1 MKKTFLTLF
10 AVAAALYAGEPA
22 GAPAATGAGDGGTPV
37 YDATIASYT
46 GEVLPNW
53 LKLSGEF
60 RTRVEGRTGFSFVP
74 NNNDA
79 YGLFRTR
86 LNVEL
91 APLPW
96 LDIFGQ
102 AQDAHAIGYDNGRAL
117 TTIEDPLDLRQAYI
131 RLGKPKG
138 WIKFT
143 VGRQLLSYGDQ
154 RLIGP
159 LDWTNVS
166 RSFDAARLELG
177 TDNYKVDLFAS
188 SVVVNNPAGAID
200 HSVPGHDLHGA
211 YGSLKKIVPFTVF
224 EPYLLWKVGG
234 VDEWSGGMRLASV
247 RDLPALMGFD
257 YTLEMVRQ
265 WGHNGLLNR
274 EAYAGALVL
283 GKTLPV
289 AWKLRFSAE
298 YDIASGNRNPNGKN
312 VETFDQL
319 YPTEHF
325 FSGPLDV
332 MGWQNM
338 RQPRVGVDIKPT
350 KKLQFQGDY
359 RWDSLDSARD
369 ALYDSTGKVSV
380 KPKAGNTARDV
391 GTELNFTAQWSA
403 TPVWRIGAGVGHLFP
418 GEFLKLNSSGSPM
431 TFPYGFV
438 QRSF

>member
-1 MKKTFLTLF
+1 MKPFLLALVTITG
-10 AVAAALYAGEPA
+10 LYAADP
-22 GAPAATGAGDGGTPV
+22 PAASGAASTPA
-37 YDATIASYT
+37 YDSTIATYT
-46 GEVLPNW
+46 SEVVPSW

-60 RTRVEGRTGFSFVP
+60 RTRVEGRTGFNFVP

-86 LNVEL
+86 VNLEL
-91 APLPW
+91 TPFDW

-102 AQDAHAIGYDNGRAL
+102 AQDAHALGYDNGRPL
-117 TTIEDPLDLRQAYI
+117 GPMEDPLDLRQAYV
-131 RLGKPKG
+131 RFGKPKG
-138 WIKFT
+138 WVKFT
-143 VGRQLLSYGDQ
+143 VGRQLLTYGDQ

-166 RSFDAARLELG
+166 RSFDAAKLELG

-188 SVVVNNPAGAID
+188 SVVVNNPADAID
-200 HSVPGHDLHGA
+200 HSVAGHNLHGV

-224 EPYLLWKVGG
+224 EPYVLWKVGG
-234 VDEWSGGMRLASV
+234 VDVWSGGMRLASV
-247 RDLPALMGFD
+247 RGLPELKGFD

-265 WGHNGLLNR
+265 WGHNGMLNR
-274 EAYAGALVL
+274 EAYAGALAL

-298 YDIASGNRNPNGKN
+298 YDIASGNRSPTGKN
-312 VETFDQL
+312 IETFDQL

-325 FSGPLDV
+325 FSGPLDL

-338 RQPRVGVDIKPT
+338 RQPRVSADVKPN
-350 KKLQFQGDY
+350 KKLQMQVDY
-359 RWDSLDSARD
+359 RWDSLDSPRD
-369 ALYDSTGKVSV
+369 GLYDSTGKLSV
-380 KPKAGNTARDV
+380 KPKSGNTTRDV
-391 GTELNFTAQWSA
+391 GTELNFTAQWNA
-403 TPVWRIGAGVGHLFP
+403 TPVWRVGAGVGHLFP
-418 GEFLKLNSSGSPM
+418 GEFIKLNASGSPM

>member
-1 MKKTFLTLF
+1 MKHSAFALLF
-10 AVAAALYAGEPA
+10 AATALYAA
-22 GAPAATGAGDGGTPV
+22 DGAGDGAPSSV
-37 YDATIASYT
+37 YDATIAT
-46 GEVLPNW
+46 FTNEVLPPW

-60 RTRVEGRTGFSFVP
+60 RTRVEGRTGFSFQP

-86 LNVEL
+86 LNLEL
-91 APLPW
+91 IPVPW

-102 AQDAHAIGYDNGRAL
+102 AQDAHAIGYDNGRPLA
-117 TTIEDPLDLRQAYI
+117 TIEDPLDLRQAYI
-131 RLGKPKG
+131 RFGNPKG

-177 TDNYKVDLFAS
+177 TDNYKVDLFAA
-188 SVVVNNPAGAID
+188 SVVVNNPADAID
-200 HSVPGHDLHGA
+200 HSVAGHDLHGA

-224 EPYLLWKVGG
+224 EPYLLWRVGG
-234 VDEWSGGMRLASV
+234 IDEWSGGMRLASV
-247 RDLPALMGFD
+247 RDLPALEGFD
-257 YTLEMVRQ
+257 YTLEMIRQ
-265 WGHNGLLNR
+265 WGHNGALTR

-289 AWKLRFSAE
+289 AWRLRFSTE
-298 YDIASGNRNPNGKN
+298 YDLASGNRSPTGKN

-325 FSGPLDV
+325 FSGPLDM

-338 RQPRVGVDIKPT
+338 RQPRVGADIRPT
-350 KKLQFQGDY
+350 KKLMFQMDY
-359 RWDSLDSARD
+359 RWDSLDSPRD
-369 ALYDSTGKVSV
+369 ALYDSTGKASV
-380 KPKAGNTARDV
+380 KPKAGNTATDV
-391 GTELNFTAQWSA
+391 GTELNFTTQWNA
-403 TPVWRIGAGVGHLFP
+403 TPQWKIGAGIGHLFP
-418 GEFLKLNSSGSPM
+418 GEFLKLNSAGSPM

-438 QRSF
+438 QRTF